1 MKEQH
6 LSKTPFLTFVYISK
20 CNINLL
26 GYFGN
31 SKKRFLWTGLV
42 HMVTIKGDNIQ
53 NFYIQGLHP
62 TLLLEDDEI
71 LCVCVTMKNTM
82 PTYFPQWTP
91 DDTRIW
97 TKGSKFSH
105 QKKSSHSWA
114 VGRFSQICP
123 HSPEYFHRACYP
135 NIAFCQDS
143 LPMLN
148 QEWNH

>member
-1 MKEQH
+1 MF
-6 LSKTPFLTFVYISK
+6 LSDKRVMMSYWCLPATMRSIWVSQSECAGTTSLVPMNLNKV
-20 CNINLL
+20 NI
-26 GYFGN
+26 FH
-31 SKKRFLWTGLV
+31 RV
-42 HMVTIKGDNIQ
+42 HIVTITGGQHPKLL
-53 NFYIQGLHP
+53 QGLHP
-62 TLLLEDDEI
+62 TLLLVDDEI
-71 LCVCVTMKNTM
+71 LCVCATMKNTM

-143 LPMLN
+143 LPC
-148 QEWNH
+148 